1 MNNGH
6 EFQSMNLMLIS
17 QFNNIVKTTRLLLLF
32 FLFFLLNISWNQTTQ
47 QAKINNHLVF
57 LPQAKGETRIR
68 FLVI

>member
-1 MNNGH
+1 
-6 EFQSMNLMLIS
+6 
-17 QFNNIVKTTRLLLLF
+17 
-32 FLFFLLNISWNQTTQ
+32 LLNISWNQTTQ